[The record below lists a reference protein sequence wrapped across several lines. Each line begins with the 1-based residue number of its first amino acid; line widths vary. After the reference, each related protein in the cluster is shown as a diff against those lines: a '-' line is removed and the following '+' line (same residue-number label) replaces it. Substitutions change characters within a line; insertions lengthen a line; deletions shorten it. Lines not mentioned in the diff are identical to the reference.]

1 MELIDIKRKLSSG
14 GFFFYT
20 HSLYLRSIIN
30 HKSIKMKK
38 LLLLSI
44 LLSSAFSFAQEIT
57 GTTRTQ
63 DKYSKAMREINE
75 GYLKNDFSAFDKYF
89 AENGNYTVN
98 GKKFTKNEIREGFS
112 SDHIYFK
119 NIKMSSFV
127 ETTFYDENNNNQ
139 VWSHQWGRVESISK
153 RTNKNEA
160 IPVNV
165 SFKWVDGKIVS
176 ASWIFDPSIKIQ
188 EIVASQK

>member
-1 MELIDIKRKLSSG
+1 
-14 GFFFYT
+14 
-20 HSLYLRSIIN
+20 
-30 HKSIKMKK
+30 MKK
-38 LLLLSI
+38 ILLLLI
-44 LLSSAFSFAQEIT
+44 LFASAYSFAQGIT
-57 GTTRTQ
+57 GVTKTD
-63 DKYSKAMREINE
+63 DKYSKAILEINE
-75 GYLKNDFSAFDKYF
+75 GYLINDFTAFDKYF
-89 AENGNYTVN
+89 AENGDYNVN
-98 GKKFTKNEIREGFS
+98 GKKFTKNEIRDGFS